1 MTCNPE
7 SKTTPAKNNVSS
19 AISEPHTAP
28 PTKPHTEPHTSTHNH
43 TEPATALHKKPPT
56 YPQTGPHIAP
66 RIHPD
71 TSTQCGSQFDNRP
84 TLRHSW
90 NSLRL
95 SSIFSLISVL
105 LFIVPLITTGK
116 YYPLLPLVQGFF
128 VIAAGLLV
136 AWHASKARGTRNE
149 DLDYM
154 PLIHI

>member
-1 MTCNPE
+1 MAFLQKSTTCLQCGYDMSRRVQDDPCPE
-7 SKTTPAKNNVSS
+7 
-19 AISEPHTAP
+19 
-28 PTKPHTEPHTSTHNH
+28 
-43 TEPATALHKKPPT
+43 
-56 YPQTGPHIAP
+56 
-66 RIHPD
+66 
-71 TSTQCGSQFDNRP
+71 CGSQFDNRP

-149 DLDYM
+149 DLEYRLGVIARTGFVVALPVWLLGSFFPDAFGGTIYS
-154 PLIHI
+154 LFWDVIAI